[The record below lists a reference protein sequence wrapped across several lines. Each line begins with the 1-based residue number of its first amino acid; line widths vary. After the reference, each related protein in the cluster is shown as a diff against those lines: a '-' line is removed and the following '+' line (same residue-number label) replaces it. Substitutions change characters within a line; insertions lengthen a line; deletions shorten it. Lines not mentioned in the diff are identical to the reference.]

1 MSSAE
6 VSGFVN
12 QHEEKET
19 VALSLVNEC
28 KARW

>member
-6 VSGFVN
+6 VCGFVT
-12 QHEEKET
+12 QHTDQET
-19 VALSLVNEC
+19 VAVALVNEC